1 MDLGAA
7 SAVAVSSSGGRR
19 ATGEIGQR
27 QVESAGERLW
37 IQREG
42 EAHHE
47 DALSLEVLKRTY
59 TEDLYPNETI
69 RAELSVKLGLTDKQL
84 QMWFCHRRL
93 KDRKPPPK
101 RQQLEEEVHVPVM
114 APPPVLPPPL
124 PHSELTMAPGGM
136 YGEQLLPSSSRRG
149 TGRPS
154 AILDMSDLQCLPL
167 LTSHG

>member
-1 MDLGAA
+1 
-7 SAVAVSSSGGRR
+7 
-19 ATGEIGQR
+19 
-27 QVESAGERLW
+27 
-37 IQREG
+37 
-42 EAHHE
+42 
-47 DALSLEVLKRTY
+47 
-59 TEDLYPNETI
+59 
-69 RAELSVKLGLTDKQL
+69 
-84 QMWFCHRRL
+84 MWFCHRRL

>member
-1 MDLGAA
+1 MK
-7 SAVAVSSSGGRR
+7 
-19 ATGEIGQR
+19 TPYQ
-27 QVESAGERLW
+27 
-37 IQREG
+37 
-42 EAHHE
+42 
-47 DALSLEVLKRTY
+47 LEVLKRTY

-101 RQQLEEEVHVPVM
+101 RQQLEEDVHVPVM

-124 PHSELTMAPGGM
+124 PHSKLTMAPGGM